1 MMGIITSLLMTLNR
15 LSADLSGSFQIGE
28 SCAERAGPI
37 PDPRPP
43 TSQPDVSMDMN
54 IRVSGFPPSLMAV
67 AACVLLAIVATGCST
82 GPQIRSATAP
92 GADLGNDFRTFGF
105 FPELSTDR
113 AGLHTIVSRELV
125 SATRREMEVRG
136 FTFVENSAK
145 ADLLINFHTDV
156 SDQFRV
162 RSTPHYWHGSSFWNH
177 RRGFYDPWFGHH
189 RWPSHSA
196 VELQQFSQ
204 GALSVD
210 IVDTASNMLV
220 WEGVATTR
228 LTQRT
233 LNDLGP
239 ALDDAVHRMFKR
251 FPVPAVF

>member
-1 MMGIITSLLMTLNR
+1 MPRYHTQNFLFKPRSLSYSASSENLIARWWQTKDERSRQTLLPGGNTCVKICMMGIITSLLMTLNR

-189 RWPSHSA
+189 RWPSHS
-196 VELQQFSQ
+196 
-204 GALSVD
+204 
-210 IVDTASNMLV
+210 
-220 WEGVATTR
+220 
-228 LTQRT
+228 
-233 LNDLGP
+233 
-239 ALDDAVHRMFKR
+239 
-251 FPVPAVF
+251 